1 MTVTVSDYYVPGCQE
16 CCAEIERI
24 TRAAIRDFS
33 VTKLTFTPGHRH
45 NHEVEKP
52 AGALTA
58 PQRSDAPTLPLLAVN
73 SSSKRVT
80 PSTGSTMPGWNEAV
94 ITLSK
99 DLGNGQMG

>member
-1 MTVTVSDYYVPGCQE
+1 MTVTVSDYYVPGCPE
-16 CCAEIERI
+16 CCAEIERS

-58 PQRSDAPTLPLLAVN
+58 PQRSDAPTPLP
-73 SSSKRVT
+73 
-80 PSTGSTMPGWNEAV
+80 PSGELFVEAGDA
-94 ITLSK
+94 L
-99 DLGNGQMG
+99 NGFDHAQAAG

>member
-1 MTVTVSDYYVPGCQE
+1 MTVTVSDYYVVGCPE

-52 AGALTA
+52 AALAQPPSAAALEAAGQQTIPGTLDTSRPYVEGA
-58 PQRSDAPTLPLLAVN
+58 
-73 SSSKRVT
+73 
-80 PSTGSTMPGWNEAV
+80 
-94 ITLSK
+94 
-99 DLGNGQMG
+99 

>member
-1 MTVTVSDYYVPGCQE
+1 MTVTVSDFYVVGCPE

-52 AGALTA
+52 AALA
-58 PQRSDAPTLPLLAVN
+58 PQPSAAALEAAGQQTIPGTLDA
-73 SSSKRVT
+73 SKPYVE
-80 PSTGSTMPGWNEAV
+80 GA
-94 ITLSK
+94 
-99 DLGNGQMG
+99 

>member
-1 MTVTVSDYYVPGCQE
+1 LTVTVSDYYVVGCPE

-52 AGALTA
+52 AALRAGDGAPSPSAVALEAAGQQTI
-58 PQRSDAPTLPLLAVN
+58 PGTLDT
-73 SSSKRVT
+73 SKPYVE
-80 PSTGSTMPGWNEAV
+80 GE
-94 ITLSK
+94 
-99 DLGNGQMG
+99 